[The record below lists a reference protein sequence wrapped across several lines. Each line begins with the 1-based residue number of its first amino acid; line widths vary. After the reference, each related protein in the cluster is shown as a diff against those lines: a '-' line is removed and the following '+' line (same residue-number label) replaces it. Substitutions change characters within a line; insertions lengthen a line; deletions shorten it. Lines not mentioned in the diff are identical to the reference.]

1 MSLLD
6 EDDTLP
12 QFVVDDKPTRPWI
25 KQSPNSPS
33 FDPGDRVFIKLSETA
48 KDGPY
53 LVETFD
59 AGTGQYTLCLDD
71 GKGTTALGGKKFVEE
86 SLLRG

>member
-1 MSLLD
+1 MSLLE
-6 EDDTLP
+6 EDDVLP

-25 KQSPNSPS
+25 KRGTSSSP
-33 FDPGDRVFIKLSETA
+33 FEPGDRVFIKLSETA

-71 GKGTTALGGKKFVEE
+71 GKGTTALGGKKFAVE
-86 SLLRG
+86 SLLPG